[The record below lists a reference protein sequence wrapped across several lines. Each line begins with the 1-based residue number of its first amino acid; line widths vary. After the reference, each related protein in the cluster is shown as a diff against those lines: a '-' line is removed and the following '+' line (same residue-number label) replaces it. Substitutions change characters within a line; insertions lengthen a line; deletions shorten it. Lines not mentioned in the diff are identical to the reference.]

1 MAIKFTNG
9 SWNENFFI
17 LFTYLIISG
26 CGQKKVE
33 VKPLE
38 DSNIDSQM
46 IKAYNEGLTALDNKD
61 YMLAVKKFGEAEIL
75 YPQSIWAPRS
85 ALMTAYSY
93 YVYER
98 YFDTIFE
105 LERFLKTY
113 PEHNSQ
119 NYAYYLLGLAYY
131 EQIVDEKK
139 DLEPIINSKKYFQ
152 IIINEYPGS
161 EYAADAEF
169 KLDLIKE
176 ILAAKEMYLGRYYI
190 EKEKWIPAINRYKTI
205 LENYDDTIYVEEAIH
220 RLVEI
225 HYKVGLINESK
236 KYANLLGYN
245 YQSGEWYE
253 KSYKI
258 FNKNY
263 EKPKIKTAKNKKTII
278 QRLRSLIN

>member
-1 MAIKFTNG
+1 MKKIFI
-9 SWNENFFI
+9 FFI
-17 LFTYLIISG
+17 FFTYLIISG

-38 DSNIDSQM
+38 DTNIDSQM

-113 PEHNSQ
+113 PEHNRQ

-225 HYKVGLINESK
+225 HYKVGLIQESK

>member
-1 MAIKFTNG
+1 MKKYFI
-9 SWNENFFI
+9 FFI
-17 LFTYLIISG
+17 FFTYLIISG

-33 VKPLE
+33 VKTLE
-38 DSNIDSQM
+38 DTNIDSQM

-113 PEHNSQ
+113 PEHNRQ

-152 IIINEYPGS
+152 IIINEYPNS

-190 EKEKWIPAINRYKTI
+190 EREKWIPAINRYKII

>member
-1 MAIKFTNG
+1 MKKIFI
-9 SWNENFFI
+9 FFI
-17 LFTYLIISG
+17 FFTYLIISG

-98 YFDTIFE
+98 YYDTIFE

-113 PEHNSQ
+113 PEHKRQ

-225 HYKVGLINESK
+225 HYKVGLIDESK

>member
-1 MAIKFTNG
+1 MKKYFI
-9 SWNENFFI
+9 FFI
-17 LFTYLIISG
+17 FFTYLIISG

-38 DSNIDSQM
+38 NTSIDSQM
-46 IKAYNEGLTALDNKD
+46 IKAYNEGLTALDNND
-61 YMLAVKKFGEAEIL
+61 YMLAIKKFGEAEIL

-113 PEHNSQ
+113 PEHNRQ

-139 DLEPIINSKKYFQ
+139 DLEPIINSKKFFQ
-152 IIINEYPGS
+152 IIINQYPGS

-176 ILAAKEMYLGRYYI
+176 IMAAKEMYLGRYYI
-190 EKEKWIPAINRYKTI
+190 EKQKWIPAINRYKTI

-225 HYKVGLINESK
+225 HYKVGLIDESK

-263 EKPKIKTAKNKKTII
+263 EKPTIKTAKNKKTII

>member
-1 MAIKFTNG
+1 MKKYFI
-9 SWNENFFI
+9 FFI
-17 LFTYLIISG
+17 FFTYLIISG

-46 IKAYNEGLTALDNKD
+46 IKAYNEGLTALDQND

-113 PEHNSQ
+113 PEHNRQ

>member
-1 MAIKFTNG
+1 MKKIFI
-9 SWNENFFI
+9 FFVF
-17 LFTYLIISG
+17 FTYLIISG

-38 DSNIDSQM
+38 DTNIDSQM

-113 PEHNSQ
+113 PEHNRQ

-131 EQIVDEKK
+131 EQIIDEKK

-152 IIINEYPGS
+152 IIINEYPSS

-245 YQSGEWYE
+245 YQSSEWYE

>member
-1 MAIKFTNG
+1 MKKI
-9 SWNENFFI
+9 FI
-17 LFTYLIISG
+17 FSIFFTYLIILG

-38 DSNIDSQM
+38 DTNIDSQM

-113 PEHNSQ
+113 PEHNRQ

>member
-1 MAIKFTNG
+1 MKKIFI
-9 SWNENFFI
+9 FFI
-17 LFTYLIISG
+17 FFTYLIILG

-38 DSNIDSQM
+38 DTNIDSQM

-85 ALMTAYSY
+85 ALMAAYSY

-113 PEHNSQ
+113 PEHKRQ

-152 IIINEYPGS
+152 TIIKEYPDS

-190 EKEKWIPAINRYKTI
+190 EKEKWIPAINRYKII

-225 HYKVGLINESK
+225 HYKVGLIDESK

-245 YQSGEWYE
+245 YQSSEWYE

>member
-1 MAIKFTNG
+1 MKKKF
-9 SWNENFFI
+9 FFLFII
-17 LFTYLIISG
+17 LILPILG
-26 CGQKKVE
+26 CSKKKTE
-33 VKPLE
+33 LKPLE
-38 DSNIDSQM
+38 DTNIDSQM
-46 IKAYNEGLTALDNKD
+46 IKAYNEGLTALDNND

-113 PEHNSQ
+113 PEHNRQ

>member
-1 MAIKFTNG
+1 MKKIFI
-9 SWNENFFI
+9 FFI
-17 LFTYLIISG
+17 FFTYLIILG

-38 DSNIDSQM
+38 DTNIDSQM

-113 PEHNSQ
+113 PGHNRQ

-152 IIINEYPGS
+152 IIINEYPSS

>member
-1 MAIKFTNG
+1 MKKIFI
-9 SWNENFFI
+9 FFI
-17 LFTYLIISG
+17 FFTYLIISG

-38 DSNIDSQM
+38 DTNIDSQM

-113 PEHNSQ
+113 PGHNRQ

>member
-1 MAIKFTNG
+1 MKKIFI
-9 SWNENFFI
+9 FFVF
-17 LFTYLIISG
+17 FTYLIISG

-38 DSNIDSQM
+38 DTSIDSQM

-85 ALMTAYSY
+85 VLMTAYSY

-113 PEHNSQ
+113 PEHKRQ

-225 HYKVGLINESK
+225 HYKVGLIDESK

-263 EKPKIKTAKNKKTII
+263 EKPTIKTAKNKKTII

>member
-1 MAIKFTNG
+1 MKK
-9 SWNENFFI
+9 FFI
-17 LFTYLIISG
+17 FFIFFTYLVISG

-38 DSNIDSQM
+38 DTNIDSQM

-113 PEHNSQ
+113 PEHNRQ

>member
-1 MAIKFTNG
+1 MKKKF
-9 SWNENFFI
+9 FFLFII
-17 LFTYLIISG
+17 LILPILG
-26 CGQKKVE
+26 CSQKKTE
-33 VKPLE
+33 IKPLE
-38 DSNIDSQM
+38 DTNIDSQM
-46 IKAYNEGLTALDNKD
+46 IKAYNEALSALDIKD
-61 YMLAVKKFGEAEIL
+61 YILAVKKFSEAEIL

-93 YVYER
+93 YLYGR
-98 YFDTIFE
+98 YFDTIYE
-105 LERFLKTY
+105 LERYLKTY
-113 PEHNSQ
+113 PEHKRK

-139 DLEPIINSKKYFQ
+139 DLKPIINSKKYFE
-152 IIINEYPGS
+152 IIISEYPKS

-169 KLDLIKE
+169 KLELIKE

-190 EKEKWIPAINRYKTI
+190 EKEKWIPAINRFKIILKT
-205 LENYDDTIYVEEAIH
+205 YDDTIYVEEAIH

-225 HYKVGLINESK
+225 HYRIGLIDESK
-236 KYANLLGYN
+236 KYAKLLGYN

-263 EKPKIKTAKNKKTII
+263 ERPKIRTQKNKKSII
-278 QRLRSLIN
+278 QRLKLLIN

>member
-1 MAIKFTNG
+1 MKKIFI
-9 SWNENFFI
+9 FFI
-17 LFTYLIISG
+17 FFTYLIISG

-33 VKPLE
+33 VKPL
-38 DSNIDSQM
+38 DKTNIDSQM

-113 PEHNSQ
+113 PEHNRQ

>member
-1 MAIKFTNG
+1 MKKIFI
-9 SWNENFFI
+9 FFI
-17 LFTYLIISG
+17 FFTYLIISG

-38 DSNIDSQM
+38 DTNIDSQM

-113 PEHNSQ
+113 PEHKRQ

-225 HYKVGLINESK
+225 HYKVGLIDESK

>member
-1 MAIKFTNG
+1 MKKIFI
-9 SWNENFFI
+9 FFI
-17 LFTYLIISG
+17 FFTYLIISG

-38 DSNIDSQM
+38 DTNIDSQM

-113 PEHNSQ
+113 PEHNRQ

-152 IIINEYPGS
+152 IIINEYPSS

-225 HYKVGLINESK
+225 HYKIGLIEESK

-245 YQSGEWYE
+245 YQSSEWYE

>member
-1 MAIKFTNG
+1 MKKIFI
-9 SWNENFFI
+9 FFI
-17 LFTYLIISG
+17 FFTYLIISG

-113 PEHNSQ
+113 PEHNRQ

-263 EKPKIKTAKNKKTII
+263 EKPKIKAAKNKKTII

>member
-1 MAIKFTNG
+1 MKKYFI
-9 SWNENFFI
+9 FFI
-17 LFTYLIISG
+17 FFTYLIISG

-113 PEHNSQ
+113 PGHNRQ

-263 EKPKIKTAKNKKTII
+263 EKPKIKTVKNKKTII

>member
-1 MAIKFTNG
+1 MKKYFI
-9 SWNENFFI
+9 FFI
-17 LFTYLIISG
+17 FFTYLIISG

-113 PEHNSQ
+113 PEHNRQ

-152 IIINEYPGS
+152 IIINEYPSS

>member
-1 MAIKFTNG
+1 MKKIFI
-9 SWNENFFI
+9 FFI
-17 LFTYLIISG
+17 FFTYLIISG

-38 DSNIDSQM
+38 DTNIDSQM

-113 PEHNSQ
+113 PEHKRQ

-263 EKPKIKTAKNKKTII
+263 EKPKIKAAKNKKTII

>member
-1 MAIKFTNG
+1 MKKIFI
-9 SWNENFFI
+9 FFI
-17 LFTYLIISG
+17 FFTYLIISG

-38 DSNIDSQM
+38 DTNIDSQM

-113 PEHNSQ
+113 PGHNRQ

-225 HYKVGLINESK
+225 HYKVGLIDESK

-263 EKPKIKTAKNKKTII
+263 EKPKIKAAKNKKTII

>member
-1 MAIKFTNG
+1 MKKIFI
-9 SWNENFFI
+9 FFI
-17 LFTYLIISG
+17 FFTYLIILG

-38 DSNIDSQM
+38 DTNIDSQM

-113 PEHNSQ
+113 PEHNRQ

>member
-1 MAIKFTNG
+1 MKKYFI
-9 SWNENFFI
+9 FFI
-17 LFTYLIISG
+17 FFTYLIISG

-38 DSNIDSQM
+38 DTNIDSQM

-113 PEHNSQ
+113 PEHKRQ

-190 EKEKWIPAINRYKTI
+190 EREKWIPAINRYKII

>member
-1 MAIKFTNG
+1 MKKIFI
-9 SWNENFFI
+9 FFI
-17 LFTYLIISG
+17 FFTYLTISG

-38 DSNIDSQM
+38 DTNIDSQM
-46 IKAYNEGLTALDNKD
+46 IKAYNEGLTALDNQD

-113 PEHNSQ
+113 PGHNRQ

-152 IIINEYPGS
+152 IIINEYPSS

-225 HYKVGLINESK
+225 HYKVGLIDESK

>member
-1 MAIKFTNG
+1 MKKYFI
-9 SWNENFFI
+9 FFI
-17 LFTYLIISG
+17 FFTYLIISG

-113 PEHNSQ
+113 PEHNRQ

-225 HYKVGLINESK
+225 HYKVGLIDESK

>member
-1 MAIKFTNG
+1 MKKIFI
-9 SWNENFFI
+9 FFI
-17 LFTYLIISG
+17 FFTYLIILG

-38 DSNIDSQM
+38 DTNIDSQM

-85 ALMTAYSY
+85 ALMAAYSY

-113 PEHNSQ
+113 PGHNRQ

-225 HYKVGLINESK
+225 HYKVGLIDESK

>member
-1 MAIKFTNG
+1 MKKIFI
-9 SWNENFFI
+9 FFVF
-17 LFTYLIISG
+17 FTYLIISG
-26 CGQKKVE
+26 CGQKKVD

-38 DSNIDSQM
+38 DTNIDSQM

-85 ALMTAYSY
+85 VLMTAYSY

-113 PEHNSQ
+113 PEHNRR

-169 KLDLIKE
+169 KLGLIKE

-225 HYKVGLINESK
+225 HYKIGLIDESK

-258 FNKNY
+258 FNKDY
-263 EKPKIKTAKNKKTII
+263 EKPKIKTVKNKKTII

>member
-1 MAIKFTNG
+1 LEQDLKIKNMDKVFQ
-9 SWNENFFI
+9 
-17 LFTYLIISG
+17 II
-26 CGQKKVE
+26 
-33 VKPLE
+33 
-38 DSNIDSQM
+38 
-46 IKAYNEGLTALDNKD
+46 IK
-61 YMLAVKKFGEAEIL
+61 
-75 YPQSIWAPRS
+75 S
-85 ALMTAYSY
+85 A
-93 YVYER
+93 
-98 YFDTIFE
+98 IFE
-105 LERFLKTY
+105 FLYKPNT
-113 PEHNSQ
+113 S
-119 NYAYYLLGLAYY
+119 
-131 EQIVDEKK
+131 IK
-139 DLEPIINSKKYFQ
+139 